1 MASSRKSLRP
11 EPRSAVDAA
20 LAVALAER
28 IAPRAQVAVA
38 LSGGLD
44 SMVLLDSLCTFVA
57 RHPLALS
64 AIHVNHGISP
74 NADRWAS
81 FCAAQCAL
89 RGIPLVTHRLQ
100 LERARGESLE
110 ALARAARYECLQSA
124 DADAVAL
131 AHHADDQAET
141 LLLQLLRG
149 AGSDGLAAMPRYRA
163 GRPALLRPLLE
174 LERTTLRAY
183 AGARALAWIEDE
195 SNVDRRH
202 ARNFL
207 RHEIAPLL
215 AARFPGYPETL
226 VRAARHQSEAV
237 ELADAL
243 ARIDAAGIV
252 DAGGLARA
260 GLCALAPA
268 RARNVLRWFLR
279 ERGLR
284 PPTEARLAE
293 MLRQL
298 AVAAPDARM
307 RIAHDGAEIGCHRG
321 RVIVHTPPPGPF
333 VERWDGQSEM
343 RLPGGTLRFE
353 PAQGTGLAAAKL
365 AQRAVTLRSRSGGER
380 IRLAADRPT
389 RAVKK
394 LLQEAQIPP
403 WERESLPLV
412 WAGDELAAVPG
423 VGIALAYQ
431 AGAGEAGF
439 RLEWTPMRPA

>member
-1 MASSRKSLRP
+1 
-11 EPRSAVDAA
+11 
-20 LAVALAER
+20 
-28 IAPRAQVAVA
+28 
-38 LSGGLD
+38 
-44 SMVLLDSLCTFVA
+44 
-57 RHPLALS
+57 
-64 AIHVNHGISP
+64 
-74 NADRWAS
+74 
-81 FCAAQCAL
+81 
-89 RGIPLVTHRLQ
+89 
-100 LERARGESLE
+100 
-110 ALARAARYECLQSA
+110 
-124 DADAVAL
+124 
-131 AHHADDQAET
+131 
-141 LLLQLLRG
+141 
-149 AGSDGLAAMPRYRA
+149 
-163 GRPALLRPLLE
+163 
-174 LERTTLRAY
+174 
-183 AGARALAWIEDE
+183 
-195 SNVDRRH
+195 
-202 ARNFL
+202 
-207 RHEIAPLL
+207 
-215 AARFPGYPETL
+215 
-226 VRAARHQSEAV
+226 
-237 ELADAL
+237 
-243 ARIDAAGIV
+243 
-252 DAGGLARA
+252 
-260 GLCALAPA
+260 
-268 RARNVLRWFLR
+268 
-279 ERGLR
+279 
-284 PPTEARLAE
+284 
-293 MLRQL
+293 MLRQV